1 MENAPISEAKLEY
14 TEDNINPFFLP
25 ILLII
30 FDAKIEN
37 TAVPTIDK
45 EVGKVASDATVEIF
59 NPTIPLIKTVI
70 GGAVKENT

>member
-1 MENAPISEAKLEY
+1 MLNLYMIDDK
-14 TEDNINPFFLP
+14 INPFFLP

-30 FDAKIEN
+30 FAAKIVN
-37 TAVPTIDK
+37 TAVPTIERD
-45 EVGKVASDATVEIF
+45 VGNVAREAIGDIF